1 MKKYLLFATAL
12 LLGSLTAGIINAGDC
27 HGTKKT
33 KKTVAAPVAVEVEQ
47 DVTVTPGV
55 KVKETV
61 EVDGA
66 GDVTVTEEV
75 SVGEGSPAGKAP
87 MSRRAA
93 HKASKKVAK
102 AMREEASAGRKAAKA
117 AAKAQEAAGA
127 AAAEGVT
134 AKAFFGN

>member
-33 KKTVAAPVAVEVEQ
+33 KKTVAPVAVEVEQ

-102 AMREEASAGRKAAKA
+102 AMREEASAGRKAVKA
-117 AAKAQEAAGA
+117 AGKAQEAASA

>member
-1 MKKYLLFATAL
+1 MNKFVVFTLAF
-12 LLGSLTAGIINAGDC
+12 LLGCLTSGVVNAGNDC
-27 HGTKKT
+27 HGTKT

-55 KVKETV
+55 KVKESV
-61 EVDGA
+61 EVD

-75 SVGEGSPAGKAP
+75 SVGEGSPSGKAP
-87 MSRRAA
+87 MSRRVARKNA
-93 HKASKKVAK
+93 HKVSK
-102 AMREEASAGRKAAKA
+102 AMKEEASAGRKAVKA

-134 AKAFFGN
+134 AKAFFGQ

>member
-1 MKKYLLFATAL
+1 MNKFVVFTLAF
-12 LLGSLTAGIINAGDC
+12 LLGCLTSGVVNAGTDC
-27 HGTKKT
+27 HGKKT
-33 KKTVAAPVAVEVEQ
+33 KKTVAPVAVEVEQ

-75 SVGEGSPAGKAP
+75 SVVEGSPAGKAP

-102 AMREEASAGRKAAKA
+102 AMREEASAGRKAVKA

>member
-1 MKKYLLFATAL
+1 MNKFVVFTLAF
-12 LLGSLTAGIINAGDC
+12 LLGCLTSGVVNAGTDC
-27 HGTKKT
+27 HGKKT

-75 SVGEGSPAGKAP
+75 SVGEGSPAAKAP
-87 MSRRAA
+87 MSRRGA

>member
-1 MKKYLLFATAL
+1 MNKFVVFTLAF
-12 LLGSLTAGIINAGDC
+12 LLGCLTSGVVNAGTDC
-27 HGTKKT
+27 HGKKT
-33 KKTVAAPVAVEVEQ
+33 KKTVAPVAVEVEQ

-75 SVGEGSPAGKAP
+75 TVGEGSPAGKAP
-87 MSRRAA
+87 MSRRGARKNA
-93 HKASKKVAK
+93 HKVSK

-127 AAAEGVT
+127 AAAEGAT
-134 AKAFFGN
+134 AKAFFGQ